1 MRKIGYS
8 PQSRGARNRSAFSK
22 LQSRGF
28 NPGTN
33 FLLTCSDQTPAAY
46 ETKCLATVAN
56 LRGDLQ
62 EIFVQLGEAIG
73 QALLVR
79 WFRNTDRD
87 ELRMS
92 LDTPADTVAWAKEQI
107 RRQGRSDEQ
116 AEEELSEILSL
127 NPGLA
132 HRTAAQT
139 YQRRNIAEG
148 KCIPCPKPLDR
159 NSTTYCTAHLRY
171 QRLRHKPIGSAAP
184 GSADF
189 LYADAEQLQSR
200 HGRQA
205 GTLANLTMQ
214 REQKT

>member
-33 FLLTCSDQTPAAY
+33 FLLTCSDQTLAAY

-159 NSTTYCTAHLRY
+159 NSTTYCTEHLRY